1 MHKGTKC
8 PKEKFGVFNVIMHK
22 IKREKNPYKI
32 PWILLDNILFSEI

>member
-1 MHKGTKC
+1 MPKGKKC
-8 PKEKFGVFNVIMHK
+8 PKKKSVVFYVIIHK